1 MKKGLKRSSETE
13 KNKIKLSERKLG
25 ICKENKRDLTYTYQT
40 IEQMK
45 QKKNS
50 KIIKSFFEKQV
61 FHSNSDVRFLNF
73 LYLSIS
79 QLKAP

>member
-25 ICKENKRDLTYTYQT
+25 IFKENKRDLTYTYQT

-45 QKKNS
+45 QKKNEAPPS
-50 KIIKSFFEKQV
+50 PKQ
-61 FHSNSDVRFLNF
+61 
-73 LYLSIS
+73 
-79 QLKAP
+79 

>member
-50 KIIKSFFEKQV
+50 KIIKSFFEIKE
-61 FHSNSDVRFLNF
+61 D
-73 LYLSIS
+73 LS
-79 QLKAP
+79 LKVQKSPRMLMIGPTNVW

>member
-45 QKKNS
+45 
-50 KIIKSFFEKQV
+50 IIKSFFEIKE
-61 FHSNSDVRFLNF
+61 D
-73 LYLSIS
+73 LS
-79 QLKAP
+79 LKGQKSHRMLMIGPTNVW

>member
-50 KIIKSFFEKQV
+50 KIIKSFFEIKE
-61 FHSNSDVRFLNF
+61 D
-73 LYLSIS
+73 LS
-79 QLKAP
+79 LKGQKSHRMLMIGPTNVW

>member
-25 ICKENKRDLTYTYQT
+25 IFKENKRDLTYTYQT

-50 KIIKSFFEKQV
+50 KIITLIKTMKIALDIWNIDFFY
-61 FHSNSDVRFLNF
+61 NR
-73 LYLSIS
+73 
-79 QLKAP
+79 